1 MTAVTGQLNAKWSVW
16 KMKIKTVD
24 GDFMIS
30 SFDLSPDD
38 LVKIACA
45 CCSALAM
52 KYPSPHLP
60 RLIINENDKFYGNSV
75 WVNYRYHKEVEENK
89 IH

>member
-1 MTAVTGQLNAKWSVW
+1 
-16 KMKIKTVD
+16 MKIETVD

-30 SFDLSPDD
+30 SFALSPDD

-52 KYPSPHLP
+52 KYPSPHWP
-60 RLIINENDKFYGNSV
+60 RLIRNENDKFYGNSV